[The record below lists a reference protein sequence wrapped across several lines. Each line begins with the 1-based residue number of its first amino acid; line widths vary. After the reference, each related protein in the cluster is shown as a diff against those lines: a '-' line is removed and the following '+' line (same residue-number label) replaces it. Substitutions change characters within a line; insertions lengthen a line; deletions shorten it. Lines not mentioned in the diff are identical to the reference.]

1 MLNFKKI
8 KANVEEKIANI
19 TETSEGL
26 ANAITTASFVLGGVI
41 VVVAFVGLEKE
52 RIRSGRP
59 PESQQIIINLLADK
73 ASA

>member
-26 ANAITTASFVLGGVI
+26 ANAITTTSFVLGGVI